1 MRAAVIDATVSA
13 LLAHGLDDLSIVEVA
28 HRAGVHPTTIYRR
41 WGSKSNLAL
50 DAALTGTEAE
60 IPTPDTGSLRGDLLA
75 VVRGITAF
83 LHTPLGELLVRIA
96 LRHDLPE
103 YEAARAGYWLQ
114 RFRSGAALFE
124 RARARG
130 ELRPDV
136 DPLLGLEALIGP
148 HYVRMLIPGAA
159 GRRAAGAL
167 RRPRARRDHRGAALG
182 RARPTL
188 QSGHGPG
195 DPRPGARSGPRI
207 SGMRPRR
214 GSRSWC
220 AGASGGTAT
229 LAGRRPLGRAAPPAL
244 LRRPAGGQLA
254 RQEPAADP
262 LSAATFIR
270 VAGDETDALAVLF
283 IFRDLSERFGIRVE
297 LRDPDNPIA
306 KLRRVEL
313 ERGRLPG
320 GGPLEAVLVRRP
332 IFKKLRDGRRIELFP
347 PRALASAYGVPD
359 GHDPDHRGWNFMV
372 AGMRG
377 EAPDFFEAE
386 AEAMRMHRGL
396 DSLGEAG

>member
-1 MRAAVIDATVSA
+1 MTGMEVQAARPPARRTGGRSARVRAAVIDATVSA

-75 VVRGITAF
+75 VIRGITAF

-148 HYVRMLIPGAA
+148 LYVRMLMTGE
-159 GRRAAGAL
+159 
-167 RRPRARRDHRGAALG
+167 
-182 RARPTL
+182 
-188 QSGHGPG
+188 
-195 DPRPGARSGPRI
+195 
-207 SGMRPRR
+207 
-214 GSRSWC
+214 
-220 AGASGGTAT
+220 
-229 LAGRRPLGRAAPPAL
+229 PLG
-244 LRRPAGGQLA
+244 
-254 RQEPAADP
+254 
-262 LSAATFIR
+262 
-270 VAGDETDALAVLF
+270 DEL
-283 IFRDLSERFGIRVE
+283 
-297 LRDPDNPIA
+297 
-306 KLRRVEL
+306 
-313 ERGRLPG
+313 
-320 GGPLEAVLVRRP
+320 LVRCVD
-332 IFKKLRDGRRIELFP
+332 LVLDGITVERR
-347 PRALASAYGVPD
+347 
-359 GHDPDHRGWNFMV
+359 
-372 AGMRG
+372 
-377 EAPDFFEAE
+377 
-386 AEAMRMHRGL
+386 
-396 DSLGEAG
+396 